1 LLFGFFIT
9 FATLNIFNTKTMALR
24 FSFFKIPK
32 HKRFGYTPRIWDPAK
47 EEREER
53 IRRIREE
60 MGINTSDGKPYIPN
74 IKGSFRKE
82 YDRNK
87 KGKTKFVYDNKI
99 RSYIIIGAI
108 LLLCVVFFY
117 FIRLYPYLFSGE
129 RQDNNDYIEKI
140 EYYE

>member
-1 LLFGFFIT
+1 
-9 FATLNIFNTKTMALR
+9 MALR

-32 HKRFGYTPRIWDPAK
+32 HKRFEYTPRIWDPAK

-53 IRRIREE
+53 IKRIQEE
-60 MGINTSDGKPYIPN
+60 LGINTSDGKPYIPN

-82 YDRNK
+82 YERNK
-87 KGKTKFVYDNKI
+87 KSKTKFIYDNKI
-99 RSYIIIGAI
+99 RSYIIIGVI
-108 LLLCVVFFY
+108 LLLGVIFFY
-117 FIRLYPYLFSGE
+117 FIRLYPYMLPDE

>member
-1 LLFGFFIT
+1 
-9 FATLNIFNTKTMALR
+9 MALR

-32 HKRFGYTPRIWDPAK
+32 HKRFEYTPRIWNPAK

-53 IRRIREE
+53 IKRIQEE
-60 MGINTSDGKPYIPN
+60 LGINTSDGKPYIPN

-82 YDRNK
+82 YDRNRK
-87 KGKTKFVYDNKI
+87 SKTKFIYDNKI

-108 LLLCVVFFY
+108 LLFGIVFLYY
-117 FIRLYPYLFSGE
+117 FIRLYPYLYPDKG
-129 RQDNNDYIEKI
+129 QDNNDYIEKI